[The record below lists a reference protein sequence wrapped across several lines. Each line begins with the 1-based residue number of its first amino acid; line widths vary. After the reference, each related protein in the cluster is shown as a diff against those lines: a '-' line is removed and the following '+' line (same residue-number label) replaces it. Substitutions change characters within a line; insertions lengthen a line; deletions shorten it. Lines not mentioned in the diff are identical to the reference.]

1 MTDNVLDAVAGLDL
15 RAMPR
20 QLLLSMQQLLKTSDA
35 QECADVDLKES
46 GLRLQHARA
55 HVQGTGDDALVL
67 QAGTVAFVVDG
78 TCLSTPTQG
87 LRARCSSNGHTL
99 TLLALT
105 NTKGGHTDPGSR
117 TSFHFIREQHAEFVD
132 LQALKLGKRSAG
144 VVLPNNTSHFERR
157 TKQLL
162 VHTAAMQNVGV
173 CVHVPSTRRMHTS
186 LLDVYVS
193 LQQQQERQFE
203 CVSIFV

>member
-1 MTDNVLDAVAGLDL
+1 MRLMLSVAGEEQSECVYDLVLPTKRKSMTDNVLDAVAGLDL

-20 QLLLSMQQLLKTSDA
+20 QLLFSMQQLLKTSDA

-99 TLLALT
+99 
-105 NTKGGHTDPGSR
+105 
-117 TSFHFIREQHAEFVD
+117 
-132 LQALKLGKRSAG
+132 
-144 VVLPNNTSHFERR
+144 
-157 TKQLL
+157 
-162 VHTAAMQNVGV
+162 
-173 CVHVPSTRRMHTS
+173 VPSK
-186 LLDVYVS
+186 LL
-193 LQQQQERQFE
+193 QTTP
-203 CVSIFV
+203 